1 MKGQFPRPAFL
12 LLGAG
17 DRTGPVDS
25 IVTSTRR
32 PAGILRFA
40 SLIAILVLALLLAF
54 AGPARAQGLQGS
66 SVLAL
71 DGSDDYATG
80 PDGPAYDIGTGA
92 NDDFTLETMFHV
104 VDVTAAQTGTLFYK
118 NGAYGVYIL
127 FNVSGDQDRI
137 IYKLW
142 TDPVDYV
149 YLYYNVTLS
158 DGWHHL
164 ACVFDNEYTDST
176 DLTEIYLDGSLVC
189 TGPVADWTPGLPD
202 SSGALCVGGYFGINS
217 FPGWLEET
225 RISSCVRYSGDTYDV
240 PTMPFSTD
248 PNTLALWHFDEAP
261 GTTSFLDSSGGDNSL
276 TGVNG
281 AATFNEDTTAPSG
294 TMQIAGGAAYASS
307 TSVTLDSSVS
317 DANPVQMR
325 FRDAGGA
332 WSSWEAYADTHS
344 WTLPAG
350 DGAKTVEAEYR
361 DVAGNVLA
369 LSDDIILDTTA
380 PSGTMQIDSGAT
392 YTNTT
397 DVTVGNS
404 VSGASEMRFK
414 TYNGSSWVYT
424 PWTSYAATASVT
436 LSAPDGTKKVYGY
449 YRDAAG
455 NLFSTLDTIV
465 LDTTPPSGSMQLNKG
480 ALATNQLSVT
490 ANSSVTGATQ
500 MRFKTYNGSSW
511 VYTPWTSYAAKA
523 TVAIAA
529 PDGSKRVYAY
539 YRDAAGNLFSTSDT
553 IVLDS
558 TPPSG
563 TMQLNKGATTTS
575 STTVTADSAVKGA
588 TQMRFKVY
596 NGSSWV
602 YTAWVPYASKATV
615 TLYAPAGTK
624 WVYAYYR
631 DAAGNSL
638 MLKDSIVLSMR

>member
-1 MKGQFPRPAFL
+1 MVA
-12 LLGAG
+12 
-17 DRTGPVDS
+17 
-25 IVTSTRR
+25 STRR
-32 PAGILRFA
+32 SAGILRFA
-40 SLIAILVLALLLAF
+40 SLVAILVLALLLVSS
-54 AGPARAQGLQGS
+54 GPARAQGLQGS

-71 DGSDDYATG
+71 DGVDDYATG
-80 PDGPAYDIGTGA
+80 PDGPAYDIGIGT

-104 VDVTAAQTGTLFYK
+104 SGVTGTPTGTLFYK

-137 IYKLW
+137 IYRLW
-142 TDPVDYV
+142 TNPVSYI

-202 SSGALCVGGYFGINS
+202 SSSALCVGGYFGINS

-281 AATFNEDTTAPSG
+281 AATHNDDTTAPSG
-294 TMQIAGGAAYASS
+294 TMQIDSGAAYAN
-307 TSVTLDSSVS
+307 TTAVTIDSSVG

-325 FRDAGGA
+325 FRDSGGA
-332 WSSWEAYADTHS
+332 WSSWEAYADTRY
-344 WTLPAG
+344 WTLPDG

-369 LSDDIILDTTA
+369 LSDDITLDTTA
-380 PSGTMQIDSGAT
+380 PSGAMQIDSGAA
-392 YTNTT
+392 YTNKLS
-397 DVTVGNS
+397 VTANS
-404 VSGASEMRFK
+404 SVTGASEMRFK
-414 TYNGSSWVYT
+414 AYDGAHWVYT

-436 LSAPDGTKKVYGY
+436 LYAPDGSKKVYGYYRDGAGNSFSASDTIVLDTTPPGGTMQLNKGALATNKLSVTANSAVTGATQMRFKAYDGAHWVYSAWQPYASKAAVAIYAPDGTKKVYGY

-455 NLFSTLDTIV
+455 NLFSASDTIV
-465 LDTTPPSGSMQLNKG
+465 LDTM
-480 ALATNQLSVT
+480 
-490 ANSSVTGATQ
+490 
-500 MRFKTYNGSSW
+500 
-511 VYTPWTSYAAKA
+511 
-523 TVAIAA
+523 
-529 PDGSKRVYAY
+529 
-539 YRDAAGNLFSTSDT
+539 
-553 IVLDS
+553 
-558 TPPSG
+558 PPSG
-563 TMQLNKGATTTS
+563 TMQLNKGAASTS
-575 STTVTADSAVKGA
+575 ATTVTANSAVKGA

-602 YTAWVPYASKATV
+602 YSAWVPYASKATV
-615 TLYAPAGTK
+615 TIAAPAGTK
-624 WVYAYYR
+624 WVYGYYR